1 MALSMMW
8 CRNQNPDRTIWRMF
22 DWRSRI
28 CHDLDDWTNIPLPG
42 IAWARADVVS
52 CLSLCINSGKIVL
65 VGQCCGPWEPA
76 PIPVPWSS
84 PFFHFRLD
92 QSQRQEPCLYMETVV
107 FIHIPRSPT
116 EVPLSAAR
124 GNLRQTN
131 LCVSTTVHYSPLNLR
146 MG

>member
-52 CLSLCINSGKIVL
+52 CLSLCINSGNIVL

-92 QSQRQEPCLYMETVV
+92 QSQ
-107 FIHIPRSPT
+107 
-116 EVPLSAAR
+116 
-124 GNLRQTN
+124 
-131 LCVSTTVHYSPLNLR
+131 
-146 MG
+146 